1 MSVMRAVVISEFG
14 DRDVLRV
21 QEVEKP
27 EPQRGE
33 IRVRVRAA
41 GVNRAD
47 LMQRRGFYP
56 APAGW
61 PSDIPGLEYAG
72 AVEALGREVGMW
84 SVGDRVMGLVGGG
97 GYAEFVVVEE
107 REAITIPER
116 LSFDEAA
123 AIPEV
128 FITAHDA
135 LFDQLHLRSGERLLI
150 HAVGSGVGTAGL
162 QLAKLAGA
170 TVFGTSR
177 SAWKLERADEL
188 GLDLGVDTSTEDFG
202 DVVRRETEGA
212 GVHVVLDLVGG
223 PYTAKSLECLAERG
237 RLIVVGLAAGQ
248 KTELNLGLL
257 LRNRLQIV
265 GTALRGRPLEEKIV
279 AARSFDRHVGPLLA
293 DGRVRPVLDKVF
305 PFEEAAEA
313 HRRMEENANFGKLVL
328 DIAPR

>member
-14 DRDVLRV
+14 DPDVLRV

-72 AVEALGREVGMW
+72 EVDVIGREVGMW
-84 SVGDRVMGLVGGG
+84 SVGERVMGLVGGG

-116 LSFDEAA
+116 LSFEEAA

-135 LFDQLHLRSGERLLI
+135 LFDQLRLRSGERLLI

-177 SAWKLERADEL
+177 SAWKLERAAEL
-188 GLDLGVDTSTEDFG
+188 GLDLGIDTSTEDFG
-202 DVVRRETEGA
+202 DAVRRKTDGA
-212 GVHVVLDLVGG
+212 GVHAVLDLVGG
-223 PYTAKSLECLAERG
+223 PY
-237 RLIVVGLAAGQ
+237 
-248 KTELNLGLL
+248 
-257 LRNRLQIV
+257 
-265 GTALRGRPLEEKIV
+265 
-279 AARSFDRHVGPLLA
+279 AARASSVSPCAGA
-293 DGRVRPVLDKVF
+293 SSWWV
-305 PFEEAAEA
+305 
-313 HRRMEENANFGKLVL
+313 
-328 DIAPR
+328 